1 MHLREVLDADLPVLF
16 AQQKDAEAAKMAH
29 FPSREWGAF
38 LVHWRE
44 NVLGNPAVVARTI
57 EVEGEVAGY
66 VASWQPAE
74 GPREV
79 GYWLGRAHWGRGLA
93 SAALSRFLT
102 VHELRRPLVA
112 LVATHNVA
120 SRRVLE
126 KCGFRWARHL
136 VAPDGVAEI
145 ELRL

>member
-1 MHLREVLDADLPVLF
+1 
-16 AQQKDAEAAKMAH
+16 MAH
-29 FPSREWGAF
+29 FSSRDWATF

-44 NVLGNPAVVARTI
+44 KVLGNAACLARTI
-57 EVEGEVAGY
+57 EIEGEVAGY
-66 VASWQPAE
+66 VATWPPAE
-74 GPREV
+74 GPREI

-93 SAALSRFLT
+93 TAAVSRFLT
-102 VHELRRPLVA
+102 VHEPRRPLVA
-112 LVATHNVA
+112 VVAAHNLA

-126 KCGFRWARHL
+126 KCGFRRARDL